1 MEDTEI
7 PIDLY
12 HQSCVVIAGGVCCL
26 RKLAFVSMVFDI
38 DAALS
43 LFKI

>member
-1 MEDTEI
+1 MEI
-7 PIDLY
+7 PIDVH
-12 HQSCVVIAGGVCCL
+12 HQSFLIIAKGACCP
-26 RKLAFVSMVFDI
+26 RKLAFVSTGFNI